1 MKNSKTNT
9 AQNAV
14 KVNPNQNT
22 ENQTFF
28 QSKKNIT
35 RVLIGLPVTLY
46 LAVIVFLILIPLQFV
61 AKMLMFP
68 HTALMQLPYLN
79 SWKWGKR
86 TQNVML
92 NYL

>member
-1 MKNSKTNT
+1 MKNLNKNT

-14 KVNPNQNT
+14 KGNLNPNT
-22 ENQTFF
+22 ENQSFS
-28 QSKKNIT
+28 QSKKNLT